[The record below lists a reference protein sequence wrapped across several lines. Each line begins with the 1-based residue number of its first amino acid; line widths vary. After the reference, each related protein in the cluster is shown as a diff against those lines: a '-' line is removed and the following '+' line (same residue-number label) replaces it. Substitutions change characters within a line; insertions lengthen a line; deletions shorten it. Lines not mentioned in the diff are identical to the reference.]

1 MFFLIAWQPLRNKF
15 FKLKI
20 FTDAHC
26 VICWNHRLIQLVW
39 ILPRQLIIW
48 LSSLYDLCVPGCTPN
63 VWACSWWLCGWC
75 PEGSPP
81 RPGSGHQRAPGQFI
95 AGLGFAQYMMLHR
108 CAIGFRS
115 GEQEGQSMASMPSS
129 SGNCLRTCQ
138 MGSVWTCQWQT
149 CQFWC
154 SLSNASRSEHCW
166 DVSTGPTRGR
176 RAWATSCKTILFFG
190 VVLLLPL
197 HCSCCHFQLH

>member
-115 GEQEGQSMASMPSS
+115 GEQEGQSMVYQ
-129 SGNCLRTCQ
+129 CLRYQGTAYTP
-138 MGSVWTCQWQT
+138 W
-149 CQFWC
+149 
-154 SLSNASRSEHCW
+154 
-166 DVSTGPTRGR
+166 
-176 RAWATSCKTILFFG
+176 
-190 VVLLLPL
+190 L
-197 HCSCCHFQLH
+197 HEVGYCPAAEGTQGQQHQHK